1 MTRQG
6 APGPPGPHA
15 GNGSGA
21 VQTDGGLH
29 RRKRELR
36 AAALAARRALSP
48 REVQALSTTIQ
59 EELLALPEFR
69 AARVVHSYVGV
80 KSNEVRTDR
89 ILLETLQSGRRLVVP
104 RVADHGLVHH
114 EIRALA
120 ELRTAVFGL
129 LEPDPSAPVVDPVQ
143 IDLVVVPGV
152 AFDRRGNRLGL
163 GRGYYDGFLAGLS
176 AVKAALLYRRQL
188 VDDVPAGERD
198 ERVDVLVTEA
208 GVLRTGP
215 E

>member
-1 MTRQG
+1 
-6 APGPPGPHA
+6 
-15 GNGSGA
+15 
-21 VQTDGGLH
+21 
-29 RRKRELR
+29 
-36 AAALAARRALSP
+36 
-48 REVQALSTTIQ
+48 
-59 EELLALPEFR
+59 
-69 AARVVHSYVGV
+69 
-80 KSNEVRTDR
+80 
-89 ILLETLQSGRRLVVP
+89 
-104 RVADHGLVHH
+104 VHH

-120 ELRTAVFGL
+120 ELRTAAFGL

-143 IDLVVVPGV
+143 IDLVVVPGI